1 MKLKDLRPDIILE
14 KNLLAANPFN
24 NLKPEIAKVAQA
36 VYDEWDENED
46 EYAGGGICHL
56 IADEIV
62 SLLDQKGFESFSY
75 NAQMEENHV
84 YVIAR
89 GNDGFVY
96 EIDIPP
102 RVYETGAGYQWEK
115 IPNVTIKPDDVIVHK
130 IAEDDGKFEELA
142 EF

>member
-1 MKLKDLRPDIILE
+1 MKLNDLQEFHKFKPQIAA
-14 KNLLAANPFN
+14 LA
-24 NLKPEIAKVAQA
+24 QS

-62 SLLDQKGFESFSY
+62 SFLDDQGYESFSY

-89 GNDGFVY
+89 GHDGWVY

-102 RVYETGAGYQWEK
+102 HVYETGAGYQWNK
-115 IPNVTIKPDDVIVHK
+115 IQEVTFKPDHVHVARISK
-130 IAEDDGKFEELA
+130 DDGKFEELS
-142 EF
+142 EY

>member
-62 SLLDQKGFESFSY
+62 SLLLS
-75 NAQMEENHV
+75 
-84 YVIAR
+84 
-89 GNDGFVY
+89 
-96 EIDIPP
+96 
-102 RVYETGAGYQWEK
+102 
-115 IPNVTIKPDDVIVHK
+115 
-130 IAEDDGKFEELA
+130 
-142 EF
+142 